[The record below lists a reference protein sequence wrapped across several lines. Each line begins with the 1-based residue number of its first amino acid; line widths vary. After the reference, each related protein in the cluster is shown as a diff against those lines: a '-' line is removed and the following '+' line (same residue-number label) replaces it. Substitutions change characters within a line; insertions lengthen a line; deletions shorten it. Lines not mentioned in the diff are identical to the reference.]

1 MLQFTVLLWYLIPFQ
16 DGTTCNCVMRTSGRK
31 FIRHC
36 PVSQGYTGCNDTMCL
51 PAKTTSGVKQGS
63 DPSGGASPSAVCST
77 QSRLQENGQMVS
89 CAMRL
94 MQHKMG
100 LDCY

>member
-1 MLQFTVLLWYLIPFQ
+1 
-16 DGTTCNCVMRTSGRK
+16 
-31 FIRHC
+31 
-36 PVSQGYTGCNDTMCL
+36 MCL
-51 PAKTTSGVKQGS
+51 PAKTTSGVKEGS

-89 CAMRL
+89 YAIRL